1 MNFAYF
7 PDTKDHWAH
16 EYIEALAERGVVT
29 GMGDGLFHPEESVT
43 NAQFV
48 TMLIKSRYGAMESVG
63 EHWYSGYMDY
73 ALRKGIITDLEN
85 EFPDAAITRQS
96 TARVIHEMLNKVYNE
111 VDDENWIEAE
121 SLADLYD
128 CHTCVMHVAQVYVK
142 GIMTGS
148 GDGFFHGS
156 DTLTR
161 AQAAAIIMRLIDS
174 SLRTPPKQSIE
185 GDSLLTPEMVFGLMK
200 KGAVLVDVRSAD
212 EYAAGHIKGSISVPI
227 GNIILNPQSAFRGIG
242 SDSTIIVY
250 CRRGT
255 NSRRAARILG
265 EAGYTSVYNLG
276 GIEEWEYELITE

>member
-1 MNFAYF
+1 MK
-7 PDTKDHWAH
+7 T
-16 EYIEALAERGVVT
+16 
-29 GMGDGLFHPEESVT
+29 VT

-48 TMLIKSRYGAMESVG
+48 AMLIKSRYGTIESEG

-73 ALRKGIITDLEN
+73 ALREGIITDLEN

-96 TARVIHEMLNKVYNE
+96 TARVIHEMLKKAYDE
-111 VDDENWIEAE
+111 EDDENWTAAE

-148 GDGFFHGS
+148 GDGLFHGS
-156 DTLTR
+156 DMLTR
-161 AQAAAIIMRLIDS
+161 AQAAVIIMRLIDP
-174 SLRTPPKQSIE
+174 SLRTPPKQSTE
-185 GDSLLTPEMVFGLMK
+185 GDSLITPEIAFELMK

-212 EYAAGHIKGSISVPI
+212 DYAAGHIKGSISMPI
-227 GNIILNPQSAFRGIG
+227 DNILSNPQSAFRRIG

-255 NSRRAARILG
+255 NSRRAVRILG

-276 GIEEWEYELITE
+276 GIEEREYDLTTE